1 MLYMSNFLECIVHN
15 ENQYTMQCICTINT
29 VVNRYLKSLTHILQ
43 QVNALEITPDK
54 QLIAAAGKYLRKKF
68 LTLCMS
74 KFKSSIFE
82 KISKKIVSMVHAY
95 LMQQNNRRLKNDL
108 FLTINHK
115 YF

>member
-29 VVNRYLKSLTHILQ
+29 VINKYLNSLTHILQ
-43 QVNALEITPDK
+43 QVNALEITLDK
-54 QLIAAAGKYLRKKF
+54 QLIAAAGKYLRKKS

-74 KFKSSIFE
+74 KFKSSIFKS
-82 KISKKIVSMVHAY
+82 KIIVSMVHAY
-95 LMQQNNRRLKNDL
+95 LMQQNNRRFKNDL
-108 FLTINHK
+108 FINHK